1 MKYTDQRGV
10 TLIELV
16 ITTGIASILIGTVST
31 FFLAQLLN
39 VSRANALTNLQSNT
53 KQAIEVVAKDV
64 RSARTI
70 EAINSLSDA
79 NGPGG
84 NAYGWASTTGSPST
98 LVISIP
104 AQDASANLL
113 YVDSNHNTL
122 YTNDVIY
129 YILNPGTNQAALY
142 RRIIANSVAGNI
154 AVTSCPP
161 PGAGACPSDAKI
173 VENIADLAVTYY
185 DTNNAITTLPAN
197 SYSLELS
204 LSEFTYI
211 FGRKVTSTINSR
223 ISLRNKP

>member
-1 MKYTDQRGV
+1 MKPLDQRGV

-16 ITTGIASILIGTVST
+16 ITTGIAGVLIGTVST
-31 FFLAQLLN
+31 FYVAQLLN
-39 VSRANALTNLQSNT
+39 VSRANALSNLQSNT

-70 EAINSLSDA
+70 ETSNSLSDA

-84 NAYGWASTTGSPST
+84 NANGWLSTSGSPST
-98 LVISIP
+98 LVISVP
-104 AQDASANLL
+104 AQDSAGNLL

-122 YTNDVIY
+122 YTNDIIY
-129 YILNPGTNQAALY
+129 YIKNPGTDQAALY
-142 RRIIANSVAGNI
+142 RRTIANSVASN
-154 AVTSCPP
+154 VSKTSCPP
-161 PGAGACPSDAKI
+161 PGTGSCPSDAKI

-185 DTNNAITTLPAN
+185 DTNNAVTATPAN
-197 SYSLELS
+197 SYSLQLS
-204 LSEFTYI
+204 LSEYTYV